1 MAPELCKAMTNFKV
15 TIEVERDVPATKEEA
30 HEVGRILSR
39 YLQNFTY
46 KAKVIKIGYKK
57 NSHP

>member
-1 MAPELCKAMTNFKV
+1 MTNFKV